1 MEGGK
6 KMKETHKA
14 FIDNFVSVII
24 KEKNRVSFKQHP
36 LTINLRVK
44 PREPQTS

>member
-24 KEKNRVSFKQHP
+24 KEKNVCLLSSI
-36 LTINLRVK
+36 L
-44 PREPQTS
+44 